1 MLAPSPSPSSSAYR
15 LESGPVT
22 LYAQLAG
29 ILRERVKSGV
39 WPNGAEIPTLEELAA
54 EFNVARVTVRQAMQI
69 LMKEGLVSS
78 QRGRRTFVTY
88 TPAEDKNPL
97 FLSINM
103 VSSITPRYEINIIS
117 RDNVPEGYLGDPYMG
132 KARGPYMRIRK
143 VDFES
148 GEPYSVSTHFISLP
162 IYKRF
167 GKVGEEQ
174 VKIARLVRD
183 KSRGALHLCH
193 ERVTVDA
200 ADLEESQ
207 LLKCPLSA
215 PVARIR
221 RVFLDAKGD
230 ILYYALLTFRS
241 DRFGIERDTTEMIKA
256 G

>member
-1 MLAPSPSPSSSAYR
+1 MPIQSPTPSSYR

-39 WPNGAEIPTLEELAA
+39 WSHGVEIPTLEELAA
-54 EFNVARVTVRQAMQI
+54 EFNVARVTVRLAMQI
-69 LMKEGLVSS
+69 LVKEGLVSS

-103 VSSITPRYEINIIS
+103 VSSVTPQYEITVIG
-117 RDNVPEGYLGDPYMG
+117 RDQVPESYLGTPYMG

-143 VDFES
+143 IDFEG
-148 GEPYSVSTHFISLP
+148 GEPYSVSTHFVSLP

-167 GKVGEEQ
+167 GKAGEDK

-183 KSRGALHLCH
+183 KSRGALHRCH
-193 ERVTVDA
+193 ERVTVGA
-200 ADLEESQ
+200 ADLDESQ

-215 PVARIR
+215 PIARIR
-221 RVFLDAKGD
+221 RVFLDVKGD

-241 DRFGIERDTTEMIKA
+241 DRFGIERDTTDLIMT